1 MTGHD
6 AYRQVATVT
15 ADPATLVLQLLD
27 GGVRYLGQALRSLE
41 QGDGAG
47 FAQAVARGHAVIGEL
62 AGCLRHEAGGELSRR
77 LADLYTFML
86 LHLTRGLL
94 ERSRRHVEEVL
105 GVLSRIREGFQGA
118 VESLRS

>member
-6 AYRQVATVT
+6 AYRQVAAVT

-27 GGVRYLGQALRSLE
+27 GGVRYLGQALRRLE
-41 QGDGAG
+41 RDDGAG
-47 FAQAVARGHAVIGEL
+47 FAQGVARAHAVIGEL
-62 AGCLRHEAGGELSRR
+62 AGCLRHEVGGEMTRQLEH
-77 LADLYTFML
+77 LYTFML

-105 GVLSRIREGFQGA
+105 GVLSTIREGFQGA